1 MSSRDYITSCPIISD
16 PEMDLKKMP
25 RAFHSALDTAL
36 GLLKGYG
43 INDRIDASLKGLA
56 GDRECWLAMYVRES
70 QFKGNPV
77 FYVNT
82 RTPGIID
89 AAVLPQS
96 VTVEDVFLESILHE
110 YGHVIDEW
118 SKFEDLAMRNVIYGP
133 FDRND
138 EEDFAEYMVDF
149 FLIHKDSKNSKRHEA
164 ADKAI
169 RMYVEDVF

>member
-1 MSSRDYITSCPIISD
+1 
-16 PEMDLKKMP
+16 MDLKKMP
-25 RAFHSALDTAL
+25 RAFHMALDTAM

-43 INDRIDASLKGLA
+43 INDRIDASLKDLK

-82 RTPGIID
+82 KTPGIID

-96 VTVEDVFLESILHE
+96 VTVEDVFLDSILHE

-118 SKFEDLAMRNVIYGP
+118 GKFEDPGMRNVIYGP
-133 FDRND
+133 FNRND
-138 EEDFAEYMVDF
+138 EEDFPEYMIEF
-149 FLIHKDSKNSKRHEA
+149 FRIRKDKKSARHEA